1 MKPSQ
6 KEKVMRQFKDGEID
20 LLVCTTVIEVG
31 IDVPNA
37 AIMIIENAERFGLSQ
52 LHQLRGRIGR
62 GGFKST
68 CILISDAKNKATS
81 ERLGVIKKNSDGFK
95 IAEEDMRL
103 RGPGDFLGKR
113 QHGLPELKIADLF
126 ADTALLKAAG
136 ESAKYI
142 LSSDPELKSAENSAL
157 KKEINNLYKKLENTQ
172 N

>member
-1 MKPSQ
+1 
-6 KEKVMRQFKDGEID
+6 
-20 LLVCTTVIEVG
+20 
-31 IDVPNA
+31 
-37 AIMIIENAERFGLSQ
+37 
-52 LHQLRGRIGR
+52 
-62 GGFKST
+62 
-68 CILISDAKNKATS
+68 
-81 ERLGVIKKNSDGFK
+81 
-95 IAEEDMRL
+95 MRL

-126 ADTALLKAAG
+126 ADTASLKAAG